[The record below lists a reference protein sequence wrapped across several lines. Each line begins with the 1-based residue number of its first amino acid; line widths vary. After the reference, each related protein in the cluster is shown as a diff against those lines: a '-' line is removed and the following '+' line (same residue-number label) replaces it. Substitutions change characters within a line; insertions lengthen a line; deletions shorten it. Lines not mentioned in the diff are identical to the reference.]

1 MFGIQ
6 IFVIFLGLFGTIMT
20 FKFSPQIE
28 SRTFLYQDSEMKKI
42 IARDKRKRKLSKIGL
57 LLVVSSFLLQMAL
70 LIADQ
75 YYFNS

>member
-1 MFGIQ
+1 MI
-6 IFVIFLGLFGTIMT
+6 

-57 LLVVSSFLLQMAL
+57 LLIVSSFLLQMAL